1 MDHIALE
8 LTREIGEVA
17 ERLHLLTTQQVQAA
31 LAARAVKPLDDE
43 HDPGLVF
50 VEEGLL
56 SRTQLDY
63 VETVRRFKS
72 VRIAEKRFGDLAIAR
87 GWATWEQVNAAMEVQ
102 KLLFMKEHKEVMIG
116 EMLVRQ
122 HVLTADQRD
131 ILLKVQHRARQEA
144 AAGTAAAPV
153 AAVAP
158 TAAEPLPVAAQGEIA
173 TAAGVPAASAAS
185 AAAHKPAPAGSYVIS
200 IAPDHLTAWV
210 TLTAGASRPSA
221 DDLRQALRLAHVEY
235 GIDEDA
241 LQQAC
246 DPAAPIGQ
254 PLPLAHGL
262 APQPGQDARIEYLF
276 ELHPL
281 KAGREIDDAIDF
293 KDRGDIPQVEVGA
306 VLARKQPA
314 VDGVPGR
321 DVHGRVLKVAKVKDA
336 RLQAGNGTQL
346 TTDRLAVIAQVA
358 GNPVL
363 TASGVVAVHP
373 EYRIDGDLGYNTG
386 HVDFAG
392 RVIVN
397 GTVQQ
402 GFRVKCGELVAKEIE
417 GGEVEA
423 SGDVVVAGGV
433 IGARIRADG
442 VVKAK
447 YLHTSHVEAL
457 GDVLVQREVVES
469 TVETSGVFHGET
481 CTLLAS
487 TVSAKGGVVVQEIGS
502 PSSPPCHIT
511 VGVDERVLH
520 QIEQYEAVIAQQEQA
535 LAEMTEE
542 MTARSREREELEP
555 RIGALAQVQDKTLV
569 RKRELEQAASAGGG
583 QARHLLEMLDEQA
596 ASTEQE
602 LNALFAAQDAAAAA
616 LAESQ
621 QRQAAA
627 QEQITALQA
636 EIAHLREWMNE
647 TAAKPEVKVQ
657 KVTYQGTVIRA
668 PHNEVR
674 LSEDKKLLWLEERE
688 VTSEQ
693 GETSW
698 QLVPRG

>member
-1 MDHIALE
+1 MESKALE
-8 LTREIGEVA
+8 VTREIGEVA
-17 ERLHLLTTQQVQAA
+17 ERLHLLTAAQVQAA

-56 SRTQLDY
+56 SRAQLDY

-72 VRIAEKRFGDLAIAR
+72 VRIVEKRFGDLAVAR

-102 KLLFMKEHKEVMIG
+102 KILFMKEHKEVMIG

-144 AAGTAAAPV
+144 AAGKAAAPV
-153 AAVAP
+153 AAAAP
-158 TAAEPLPVAAQGEIA
+158 AAAEPPPAAQGEIA
-173 TAAGVPAASAAS
+173 TAVEGPAATPAP
-185 AAAHKPAPAGSYVIS
+185 AAARKPAPAGSYAIS
-200 IAPDHLTAWV
+200 IAPDHLTAYV
-210 TLTAGASRPSA
+210 TLTEGASRPGVE
-221 DDLRQALRLAHVEY
+221 DLRQALRLAHVEY
-235 GIDEDA
+235 GIDEDE

-246 DPAAPIGQ
+246 APAAPAGQ
-254 PLPLAHGL
+254 PLPVAHGL
-262 APQPGQDARIEYLF
+262 APQPGQDASIEYLF

-293 KDRGDIPQVEVGA
+293 KDRGDVPQVEAGS

-336 RLQAGNGTQL
+336 RLQAGNGAQL
-346 TTDRLAVIAQVA
+346 APDRLAVMAQVA

-363 TASGVVAVHP
+363 TASGVIAVHP

-423 SGDVVVAGGV
+423 SGDVLVAGGV
-433 IGARIRADG
+433 IGARVRADG
-442 VVKAK
+442 VVKTK
-447 YLHTSHVEAL
+447 YLHTTHVEAM

-487 TVSAKGGVVVQEIGS
+487 TVSAKGGVIVQEIGS

-511 VGVDERVLH
+511 VGVDERVQH
-520 QIEQYEAVIAQQEQA
+520 QIAQHEISIAELEQA
-535 LAEMTEE
+535 LAALAGEI
-542 MTARSREREELEP
+542 TARREEREELEP

-569 RKRELEQAASAGGG
+569 RKRELEQAASAGDG
-583 QARHLLEMLDEQA
+583 QAKHLLEMLNEQA

-602 LNALFAAQDAAAAA
+602 LNALFAAQDGADAA
-616 LAESQ
+616 LAELQ
-621 QRQAAA
+621 EKQNAA
-627 QEQITALQA
+627 QEEMVRLRA
-636 EIAHLREWMNE
+636 EIVRLHDWMSE
-647 TAAKPEVKVQ
+647 TAAKPELKVQ

-668 PHNEVR
+668 LHSEVR

-693 GETSW
+693 GDTGW
-698 QLVPRG
+698 QLVPKG

>member
-8 LTREIGEVA
+8 LTREIGAVA
-17 ERLHLLTTQQVQAA
+17 VRLHLLTAAQAEAA
-31 LAARAVKPLDDE
+31 LAARAAKALDDA

-56 SRTQLDY
+56 SRAQLDY

-87 GWATWEQVNAAMEVQ
+87 GWASWEQVNAAMEVQ
-102 KLLFMKEHKEVMIG
+102 KILFMKEHKEVMIG
-116 EMLVRQ
+116 EMLVHQ
-122 HVLTADQRD
+122 HVLTAEQRD
-131 ILLKVQHRARQEA
+131 ILLKVQHRARQEV
-144 AAGTAAAPV
+144 AAGQAPAPV
-153 AAVAP
+153 AAP
-158 TAAEPLPVAAQGEIA
+158 TAVESPPVVAQGEIV
-173 TAAGVPAASAAS
+173 TAVEAPAAT
-185 AAAHKPAPAGSYVIS
+185 PAPAAARTAAPAGAYAIS
-200 IAPDHLTAWV
+200 ISPDHLTAYV
-210 TLTAGASRPSA
+210 TLTAAAARPSA
-221 DDLRQALRLAHVEY
+221 EALRQALRLAHVEY

-246 DPAAPIGQ
+246 DPAAPTGQ

-262 APQPGQDARIEYLF
+262 APQPGQDASIEYLF

-293 KDRGDIPQVEVGA
+293 RDRGDIPQVEVGA
-306 VLARKQPA
+306 VLARKQPV

-321 DVHGRVLKVAKVKDA
+321 DVHGRVLKVGKVKDA

-346 TTDRLAVIAQVA
+346 APDRLAVTAQVA
-358 GNPVL
+358 GHPAL

-373 EYRIDGDLGYNTG
+373 EYRINGDLGYSTG

-392 RVIVN
+392 RVIVS

-423 SGDVVVAGGV
+423 SGDVVIAGGV

-442 VVKAK
+442 AVKAK
-447 YLHTSHVEAL
+447 YFHTSHVEAL
-457 GDVLVQREVVES
+457 GDVLAQREVVES
-469 TVETSGVFHGET
+469 TIETSGVFHGEA

-487 TVSAKGGVVVQEIGS
+487 TVSAKGGAVVQEIGS

-520 QIEQYEAVIAQQEQA
+520 QIEQHGAAMAEQEQA
-535 LAEMTEE
+535 LAALDGE
-542 MTARSREREELEP
+542 MTARRHEREELES
-555 RIGALAQVQDKTLV
+555 RIGALAQVQDKALV
-569 RKRELEQAASAGGG
+569 RQRELEQAARAGDD
-583 QARHLLEMLDEQA
+583 QARHLLEMLGAQA

-602 LNALFAAQDAAAAA
+602 LNTLFAAEDAADAA
-616 LAESQ
+616 LAELQ
-621 QRQAAA
+621 HRQAAA
-627 QEQITALQA
+627 QEQIAALQA
-636 EIAHLREWMNE
+636 EIARLREWMND
-647 TAAKPEVKVQ
+647 TAAKPELKVQ
-657 KVTYQGTVIRA
+657 KATHQGTVIRA
-668 PHNEVR
+668 LHSEVR

-693 GETSW
+693 GDTSW
-698 QLVPRG
+698 QLVPKG

>member
-1 MDHIALE
+1 MESKALE
-8 LTREIGEVA
+8 VTREIGEVA
-17 ERLHLLTTQQVQAA
+17 ERLHLLTAVQVQAA
-31 LAARAVKPLDDE
+31 LAARAMKPLDDE

-56 SRTQLDY
+56 SRAQLDY

-102 KLLFMKEHKEVMIG
+102 KILFMKEHKEVMIG

-144 AAGTAAAPV
+144 AAGKAAAPV
-153 AAVAP
+153 AAAAP
-158 TAAEPLPVAAQGEIA
+158 AAQGEIA
-173 TAAGVPAASAAS
+173 TAVEAPAAPPIP
-185 AAAHKPAPAGSYVIS
+185 AAARKPAPAGSYAIS
-200 IAPDHLTAWV
+200 IAPDHLTAYV
-210 TLTAGASRPSA
+210 TLTEGVSRPGVE
-221 DDLRQALRLAHVEY
+221 DLRQALHLAHVEY
-235 GIDEDA
+235 GIDEEA

-246 DPAAPIGQ
+246 DPAAPTGQ

-262 APQPGQDARIEYLF
+262 APRPGQDASIEYLF
-276 ELHPL
+276 DLHPL

-293 KDRGDIPQVEVGA
+293 KDRGDIPQVEAGA

-336 RLQAGNGTQL
+336 RLQAGNGAQL
-346 TTDRLAVIAQVA
+346 TPDRLAVLAQVA
-358 GNPVL
+358 GHPVL
-363 TASGVVAVHP
+363 TASGVIAVHP
-373 EYRIDGDLGYNTG
+373 EYRIDGNLGYNTG

-392 RVIVN
+392 RVIVS
-397 GTVQQ
+397 GTVQH

-423 SGDVVVAGGV
+423 SGDVMVAGGV

-447 YLHTSHVEAL
+447 YLHTTHVEAM

-520 QIEQYEAVIAQQEQA
+520 QIEQYEAAIAAQEQA
-535 LAEMTEE
+535 LAALAEE
-542 MTARSREREELEP
+542 ITARRKEREELEP
-555 RIGALAQVQDKTLV
+555 RIGALAQVQDKILV
-569 RKRELEQAASAGGG
+569 RRRELEQAASAGDG
-583 QARHLLEMLDEQA
+583 QAKHLLEMLHEQV

-602 LNALFAAQDAAAAA
+602 LDALFAAQDAAAAA
-616 LAESQ
+616 LAELQ
-621 QRQAAA
+621 EKQNAA
-627 QEQITALQA
+627 QEEMVRLRA
-636 EIAHLREWMNE
+636 EIVRLHDWMSE
-647 TAAKPEVKVQ
+647 TAAKPELKVQ
-657 KVTYQGTVIRA
+657 KMTYQGTVIRA
-668 PHNEVR
+668 PHSEVR

-688 VTSEQ
+688 VTGEQ
-693 GETSW
+693 GDTGW
-698 QLVPRG
+698 QLVPKG

>member
-17 ERLHLLTTQQVQAA
+17 ERLHLLTARQVQAA
-31 LAARAVKPLDDE
+31 LAARAAKALDDE
-43 HDPGLVF
+43 RDPGLVF

-56 SRTQLDY
+56 SRAQLDY

-102 KLLFMKEHKEVMIG
+102 KILFMKEHKEVMIG
-116 EMLVRQ
+116 EMLVHQ
-122 HVLTADQRD
+122 HVLTAEQRD

-144 AAGTAAAPV
+144 AAVTAAIPAAAP
-153 AAVAP
+153 APAVAEP
-158 TAAEPLPVAAQGEIA
+158 PAAA
-173 TAAGVPAASAAS
+173 TAPAGAPAAAP
-185 AAAHKPAPAGSYVIS
+185 AAARKAVPAGSYAIS
-200 IAPDHLTAWV
+200 ISPDHLTAYV
-210 TLTAGASRPSA
+210 TLTAEMARPGV
-221 DDLRQALRLAHVEY
+221 DDLHQALHLAHVEY
-235 GIDEDA
+235 GIDEVA

-246 DPAAPIGQ
+246 APEAPTGQ
-254 PLPLAHGL
+254 PLPVARGL
-262 APQPGQDARIEYLF
+262 APQPGQDAWIEYLF

-293 KDRGDIPQVEVGA
+293 KDRGDIPQVDVGT

-314 VDGVPGR
+314 VEGIAGR
-321 DVHGRVLKVAKVKDA
+321 DVHGRVLKVGKVKDA
-336 RLQAGNGTQL
+336 RLQAGNGAQL
-346 TTDRLAVIAQVA
+346 APDHLAVIAQVA
-358 GNPVL
+358 GHPAL
-363 TASGVVAVHP
+363 TASGVIAVHP
-373 EYRIDGDLGYNTG
+373 EYRINGDLGYNTG
-386 HVDFAG
+386 HVNFAG
-392 RVIVN
+392 RVIVS
-397 GTVQQ
+397 GTVQH

-447 YLHTSHVEAL
+447 YLHTTHVEVL

-487 TVSAKGGVVVQEIGS
+487 TVSAKGGVVIQEIGS

-520 QIEQYEAVIAQQEQA
+520 QIEQHEALIAEQEQA
-535 LAEMTEE
+535 LAGLDSEMA
-542 MTARSREREELEP
+542 ARRHEREELEP

-569 RKRELEQAASAGGG
+569 RKRELEQAARAGDG
-583 QARHLLEMLDEQA
+583 QARHLLEMLGEQA

-602 LNALFAAQDAAAAA
+602 INALFAAQDAADAV
-616 LAESQ
+616 LAELQ

-636 EIAHLREWMNE
+636 EIVHLREWMNE
-647 TAAKPEVKVQ
+647 TAAKPELKVQ
-657 KVTYQGTVIRA
+657 KTTYQGTVIRA
-668 PHNEVR
+668 LHSEVR
-674 LSEDKKLLWLEERE
+674 LTEDKKLLWLEERE

-693 GETSW
+693 GDTSW
-698 QLVPRG
+698 QLVPKG